1 MRKTRWINGVTFA
14 LILSCYAYFLLTLK
28 QTGVTELIES
38 RYVLLPLVLVVSL
51 IVQLIKATRMY
62 IIMIDTGLSYADNLR
77 RYSETTIINIVVPF
91 KIGEVYRIFLYGRV
105 IGSYTGGIVRVLT
118 DRLIDTAALLTF
130 LTILLIVKGTAVLPL
145 YLFLLAAFVLLMA
158 VWLAFPSVYRF
169 WNDYLIAQKHSAR
182 AVRVLKVL
190 SDANN
195 AYQYLRKLIRG
206 RLFVMYALSLLAWGL
221 ELIGVYALT
230 ALYHENTSSQ
240 IAAYLNST
248 LTAANNVHQK
258 LYALCYLIVLALLLI
273 FALILKR
280 RRSAK

>member
-1 MRKTRWINGVTFA
+1 MKKSRWINGITFA
-14 LILSCYAYFLLTLK
+14 LILAAYAYFLLTLK
-28 QTGVTELIES
+28 QTGVTDLVAS
-38 RYVLLPLVLVVSL
+38 HYVLLPLLLVVSV
-51 IVQLIKATRMY
+51 IVQFIKATRMY

-77 RYSETTIINIVVPF
+77 RYSETTIINIVTPF
-91 KIGEVYRIFLYGRV
+91 KVGELYRIFLYGRV
-105 IGSYTGGIVRVLT
+105 IGNYAGGIVRVLT

-130 LTILLIVKGTAVLPL
+130 LTVLLVVKGTAVLPL
-145 YLFLLAAFVLLMA
+145 YLFLLAVFVLLMA

-190 SDANN
+190 SDANG

-206 RLFVMYALSLLAWGL
+206 RLFVMYVLSLLAWGL

-230 ALYHENTSSQ
+230 SFYHENVSSQ

-248 LTAANNVHQK
+248 LTAANSEHQK
-258 LYALCYLIVLALLLI
+258 LYALCYLVVLALMLL